1 MLMRYSK
8 NMTRFAA
15 AWQSMMQQ
23 RDTQHWDQAD
33 FNILVR
39 ANMFKDH
46 HSWWDHTDRCD
57 RYNTFYATPYVAHFV
72 PCANILLPEITG
84 LSMLVFTTRIGHA

>member
-1 MLMRYSK
+1 MSELAGVMLMRYSK

-15 AWQSMMQQ
+15 AWQSMMQK

-57 RYNTFYATPYVAHFV
+57 R
-72 PCANILLPEITG
+72 
-84 LSMLVFTTRIGHA
+84 